1 MLREGAGWGR
11 LTSVDDRSL
20 AALGFADVPAAR
32 PLTYPGRPV
41 TAPTLLIGGE
51 LWDLEPAPGRLGT
64 WPAGGPSREPLDA
77 LLTRLGQ
84 APTGERHPVI
94 AVGSNASPA
103 QLHHK
108 LTRPD
113 RPAVVPMVPVEV
125 DGIAV
130 GCSAHI
136 GRYGYVASAP
146 YTAPGTRTPLVVSW
160 LDAAQLRAVDA
171 TEHPNYRR
179 ILLPGADFP
188 MVLPSGERLGGGYL
202 YVGVRG
208 VLLSPD
214 ATATATPLPG
224 GGDQSALLTRLLAA
238 SRRLRAL
245 LGPDPHTWVSRAG
258 ADPTIRKE
266 GTQVFQDEGWALPQP
281 AFLRYLED
289 ETTGPAEPRG
299 YDVLSALR

>member
-1 MLREGAGWGR
+1 M
-11 LTSVDDRSL
+11 DRSL
-20 AALGFADVPAAR
+20 SALGFADVPALR

-41 TAPTLLIGGE
+41 TVPTLLIGGE
-51 LWDLEPAPGRLGT
+51 LWDLEPAPGGRLGT

-77 LLTRLGQ
+77 LLARLGE
-84 APTGERHPVI
+84 ASTGERHPVI

-113 RPAVVPMVPVEV
+113 RPAVVPMIPVEV
-125 DGIAV
+125 EGIAV

-146 YTAPGTRTPLVVSW
+146 HTAPATRTPLVVSW
-160 LDAAQLRAVDA
+160 LDADQLRAVDA

-179 ILLPGADFP
+179 TLLPGADFP
-188 MVLPSGERLGGGYL
+188 MTLPSGERLGGGYL
-202 YVGVRG
+202 YVGVCG
-208 VLLSPD
+208 VLLSPG
-214 ATATATPLPG
+214 ATATPLPG
-224 GGDQSALLTRLLAA
+224 GGDQSALLAGLLAA
-238 SRRLRAL
+238 SSRLRTL
-245 LGPDPHTWVSRAG
+245 LGPDPHTWVTRAS

-289 ETTGPAEPRG
+289 ETTWPAEPRG
-299 YDVLSALR
+299 YELLSGLR